1 MREHCRRHCGSRPDA
16 AGEPAPGDGQSARLF
31 LCALCRRQVLICS
44 CCDRGQIYCAEGC
57 AGEAR
62 RRAQRAA
69 GARYQ
74 RRYRG
79 RLKHAMRAG
88 RYRGRANKVTH
99 QGSRRGSL
107 NGLLAPEVTSASA
120 SASRPPA
127 SLGRHCHWCGR
138 LCLAAVRQGFLSDG
152 RMPRQVV

>member
-1 MREHCRRHCGSRPDA
+1 MRQHCRRHCGSRPDA
-16 AGEPAPGDGQSARLF
+16 AGEPTSDEGQSARLF

-44 CCDRGQIYCAEGC
+44 RCDRGQIYCAEGC

-69 GARYQ
+69 AARYQ
-74 RRYRG
+74 RSYRG

-88 RYRGRANKVTH
+88 RYRTRANKVTH
-99 QGSRRGSL
+99 QGSRRTSL
-107 NGLLAPEVTSASA
+107 NGLLAPGATSASA
-120 SASRPPA
+120 SASLT

-138 LCLAAVRQGFLSDG
+138 LCSAAVRQGFLSDG
-152 RMPRQVV
+152 RMPRQIV